1 MGQTRCRECGGPVIE
16 IELSSG
22 NEPLMMRSC
31 SACDA
36 REWSKEGEGLDLRGA
51 LDRLSQTGSTRR
63 QSR

>member
-1 MGQTRCRECGGPVIE
+1 MIE